1 MSFNGNG
8 VFLVNTAGQPV
19 VPGTVISSTA
29 FNALTADLANGLT
42 NTITKDG
49 QTTLTANLPMAGF
62 KITGLGAGT
71 AATDAARISQIQGG
85 SLSFVTVTGTNALL
99 GSLVPAIAV
108 YTTGAMYSFIVQ
120 NTNTG
125 AVTLNIDSVGVKDVL
140 RNGTDPIQ
148 AGDLVAG
155 NIVVVLYD
163 GTAFQLISVGFGG
176 GATGAGGDKIFIE
189 NGQTVTTSYTIPL
202 LTNAMSTGPIAIDS
216 GATVTVQSGSNWVV
230 L

>member
-1 MSFNGNG
+1 MSQAGFTP
-8 VFLVNTAGQPV
+8 LIPYHSTTAGN
-19 VPGTVISSTA
+19 VPLAANMAIGEIA
-29 FNALTADLANGLT
+29 LNASDRIIYTKNG
-42 NTITKDG
+42 
-49 QTTLTANLPMAGF
+49 
-62 KITGLGAGT
+62 TGLVVAIGSA
-71 AATDAARISQIQGG
+71 GG
-85 SLSFVTVTGTNALL
+85 SLSFLTVTGTNTLL
-99 GSLVPAIAV
+99 GTLAFPITSYV
-108 YTTGAMYSFIVQ
+108 TGAMYSFIVQ

-125 AVTLNIDSVGVKDVL
+125 AVTLNIDGLGAKAVL
-140 RNGTDPIQ
+140 RNATDPIQ

-176 GATGAGGDKIFIE
+176 GATGAGGDKIFVE

-216 GATVTVQSGSNWVV
+216 GATVTVQSGSVWIV

>member
-8 VFLVNTAGQPV
+8 VFLINTAGQPV
-19 VPGTVISSTA
+19 TPGTVISSTA

-49 QTTLTANLPMAGF
+49 QTTPSANIPMGGF

-71 AATDAARISQIQGG
+71 NPNDAVRLAQLQGG
-85 SLSFVTVTGTNALL
+85 AFSYMTVTGTNTLIGTL
-99 GSLVPAIAV
+99 IPAIST
-108 YTTGAMYSFIVQ
+108 YTIGAMYSFIVQ
-120 NTNTG
+120 NTNTA
-125 AVTLNIDSVGVKDVL
+125 AVTINIDGVGVKNIY
-140 RNGTDPIQ
+140 RNGSDPVQ

-155 NIVVVLYD
+155 NIAVILYD
-163 GTAFQLISVGFGG
+163 GTEFQLISVGFGG

-189 NGQTVTTSYTIPL
+189 NGQTVTTSYSIPSL
-202 LTNAMSTGPIAIDS
+202 SNAMSTGPITIAS
-216 GATVTVQSGSNWVV
+216 GAVVTVPSGSTWVI